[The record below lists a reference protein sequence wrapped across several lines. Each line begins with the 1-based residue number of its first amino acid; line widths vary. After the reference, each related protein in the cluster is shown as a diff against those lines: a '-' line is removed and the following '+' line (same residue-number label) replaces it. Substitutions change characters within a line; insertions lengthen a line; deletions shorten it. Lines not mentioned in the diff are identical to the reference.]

1 MGMLH
6 NRQAG
11 GKITMNEH
19 LEQMWDRFGANIHLW
34 VRVFGRQLSK
44 VADDLTL
51 HIIFKWSEPGHG
63 LIIHRVMQFQ
73 ELCQLLSFNLNTKMH
88 IRSEWKT
95 GDFSL
100 SLSYTHIIQLLDL
113 DFHALVQCKNISI
126 PSYPPNIQSWLCGIH
141 LSAHDWALWNVQCL
155 WCPPQSVHQEKTWH
169 LSPPAYSRGL
179 QICKS

>member
-19 LEQMWDRFGANIHLW
+19 LEQMWDWFGANIHLW
-34 VRVFGRQLSK
+34 VRVFGRQLPK

-73 ELCQLLSFNLNTKMH
+73 ELCQLPSFNLNTKMH
-88 IRSEWKT
+88 IMAEWKT
-95 GDFSL
+95 VDFFSL
-100 SLSYTHIIQLLDL
+100 SFIHIHNTTFGFGLSCTRTMQKYFYTFLSSKYSILAVWYPSLCPWLSTLKRAMPMVSTTERPSGKNLTSLTSSIQ
-113 DFHALVQCKNISI
+113 
-126 PSYPPNIQSWLCGIH
+126 PW
-141 LSAHDWALWNVQCL
+141 SANL
-155 WCPPQSVHQEKTWH
+155 
-169 LSPPAYSRGL
+169 
-179 QICKS
+179 

>member
-19 LEQMWDRFGANIHLW
+19 LEQMWDWFGANIHLW
-34 VRVFGRQLSK
+34 VRVFGRQLPK

-73 ELCQLLSFNLNTKMH
+73 ELCQLPSFNLNTKMH
-88 IRSEWKT
+88 IMAEWKT
-95 GDFSL
+95 VDFFSL
-100 SLSYTHIIQLLDL
+100 SFIHIHNTTFGFGLSCTS
-113 DFHALVQCKNISI
+113 CKNISI

-179 QICKS
+179 QTCKS